1 MNIAVAVIHG
11 IGQSREDFYAELA
24 RNLSAQMAVVNP
36 DVKLHVEGIY
46 WGDIV
51 NRLEAKLWNRIQ
63 EKKLRWA
70 RLLRLRPFFVNQLG
84 EAIAYQAIPRDN
96 DSSPDDYIYDEIHRR
111 FAVCLQRLSDQA
123 GQDAPLCIIAHS
135 LGSIIASN
143 FFYDLQNGKLTAKAA
158 EARAENTPGL
168 ARGETLTH
176 FYTLGSPL
184 AVWALRFEDFGV
196 PIAVPAPPLQGHGIG
211 EWVNFYDTDDVIAYP
226 IKPLNEL
233 YKNVV
238 TADIEVKCPGLL
250 SWTPL
255 SHRKYFQTPAVIERI
270 VHSLSTLQVYYEEEA
285 RP

>member
-36 DVKLHVEGIY
+36 EVNLHVEGIY

-63 EKKLRWA
+63 GKKLRWA
-70 RLLRLRPFFVNQLG
+70 KLLRLRPFFVNQLG

-96 DSSPDDYIYDEIHRR
+96 DPSPEDYIYDEIHRR
-111 FAVCLQRLSDQA
+111 FAVCLQRLSEQA

-143 FFYDLQNGKLTAKAA
+143 FFYDLQNGKLTSKAA
-158 EARAENTPGL
+158 EVIGENNSGL
-168 ARGETLTH
+168 AQGETLTH
-176 FYTLGSPL
+176 LYTLGSPL
-184 AVWALRFEDFGV
+184 AVWALRFENFGV
-196 PIAVPAPPLQGHGIG
+196 PIAVPAPPLQGLGIG

-226 IKPLNEL
+226 IKPLNDL
-233 YKNVV
+233 YEKVV
-238 TADIEVKCPGLL
+238 TEDIEVKCPGLL

-255 SHRKYFQTPAVIERI
+255 SHRKYFQTQAVIDRI
-270 VHSLSTLQVYYEEEA
+270 VHSLNTLQVYYEEA

>member
-24 RNLSAQMAVVNP
+24 KNLSAQMAVVNP
-36 DVKLHVEGIY
+36 EVNLHVEGIY

-63 EKKLRWA
+63 EKRLRWA
-70 RLLRLRPFFVNQLG
+70 KWLRLRPFFVNQLG
-84 EAIAYQAIPRDN
+84 EAIAYQAIPREYDP
-96 DSSPDDYIYDEIHRR
+96 SPDDYIYDEIHRR
-111 FAVCLQRLSDQA
+111 FAVCLQRLTEKA

-143 FFYDLQNGKLTAKAA
+143 FFYDLQNGKLTAKASEVIGA
-158 EARAENTPGL
+158 SSSGL
-168 ARGETLTH
+168 GRGETLTH
-176 FYTLGSPL
+176 LYTLGSPL

-196 PIAVPAPPLQGHGIG
+196 PIAVPAPPLQGLGIG

-226 IKPLNEL
+226 IKPLNDR
-233 YKNVV
+233 YKMVV
-238 TADIEVKCPGLL
+238 TEDIEVKCPGLL
-250 SWTPL
+250 SWTPM

-270 VHSLSTLQVYYEEEA
+270 VHSLSTLQVYYEEA